1 MSKVR
6 EVMTRNIFCASPF
19 TPITEAAQEMR
30 KSEIGVVC
38 ICHNG
43 KFRGLITERE
53 MSVAVGANVNKLKNQ
68 RVGSLLNKHHPKISP
83 GDEIMQAAKVMLR
96 NAVQELPVVQNG
108 KLFGLLKFDDI
119 ARQSPG
125 VVAMLSTKLLTV
137 GH

>member
-6 EVMTRNIFCASPF
+6 EVMTRNIFCVSPF

-43 KFRGLITERE
+43 KFRGLITER
-53 MSVAVGANVNKLKNQ
+53 
-68 RVGSLLNKHHPKISP
+68 VGSLLDKHHPKISP
-83 GDEIMQAAKVMLR
+83 GDEIMQAAKVMLK
-96 NAVQELPVVQNG
+96 NGVQELPVVQNG
-108 KLFGLLKFDDI
+108 KLFGLPKFDDI

-137 GH
+137 GHRSKESTFPASAIV

>member
-6 EVMTRNIFCASPF
+6 EIMTRNIFCISPF
-19 TPITEAAQEMR
+19 APITEAVQEMR
-30 KSEIGVVC
+30 RSGTGIVC

-43 KFRGLITERE
+43 KFRGLITNRE
-53 MSVAVGANVNKLKNQ
+53 MPIAAGANAINPGKE
-68 RVGSLLNKHHPKISP
+68 RVGSFVDKHHPKISP
-83 GDEIMQAAKVMLR
+83 GDETMKAAKVMLR
-96 NAVQELPVVQNG
+96 NGVRELPVVQNG
-108 KLFGLLKFDDI
+108 KLLGLLKFDDI